1 MDNKAII
8 TSMIVLLLLTI
19 LILSCEKD
27 KSLQCETEQVPYT
40 LNQNGEISH
49 GFDTVTTC
57 TDFEGNTFEL

>member
-1 MDNKAII
+1 MSKPMII
-8 TSMIVLLLLTI
+8 TTIALLLIAI
-19 LILSCEKD
+19 LFLSCEKD

-40 LNQNGEISH
+40 SYHNGEIFT

>member
-1 MDNKAII
+1 MNNKAMI
-8 TSMIVLLLLTI
+8 TTLIATLLIAI
-19 LILSCEKD
+19 LMLSCEKD

-40 LNQNGEISH
+40 LNANGVISH

>member
-1 MDNKAII
+1 MNNKAII
-8 TSMIVLLLLTI
+8 TSVIVLLLLSI
-19 LILSCEKD
+19 LVLSCEKD

-40 LNQNGEISH
+40 LNANGVISH

>member
-8 TSMIVLLLLTI
+8 TSVIVLLLMI